1 MSEPLTIALA
11 KGRLLEGAL
20 ALLARV
26 GIRPRPDA
34 DPARRLLLETEDPA
48 LRLFVARSM
57 DIPAY
62 IEHGAA
68 DLGIVG
74 RDILLE
80 RRQNDFFDPLDLG
93 IGRCRLVLAAPRGQ
107 AVHDLENLRVATK
120 YVRTAR
126 RYFAGGG
133 RQVELIRLGGALE
146 LAPLLGIADCIV
158 DLVAT
163 GRTLKAND
171 LVPVDTVAEISA
183 RLVVNKASMRFK
195 HEALSRLIG
204 RLREAAAGDGGRQ
217 GAEAT

>member
-1 MSEPLTIALA
+1 
-11 KGRLLEGAL
+11 
-20 ALLARV
+20 
-26 GIRPRPDA
+26 
-34 DPARRLLLETEDPA
+34 
-48 LRLFVARSM
+48 M

-107 AVHDLENLRVATK
+107 AVHELENLRVATK

-126 RYFAGGG
+126 RYFAVGG

-163 GRTLKAND
+163 GRTLRAND
-171 LVPVDTVAEISA
+171 LAPVATVAEISG

-195 HEALSRLIG
+195 HDALSRLIG
-204 RLREAAAGDGGRQ
+204 RLRAAVAGDGGRQ
-217 GAEAT
+217 GAEAP